1 MDRFERHESSST
13 RQPRDRRRVG
23 MTILELLVSMTVL
36 AIVIG
41 WVMIAFTD
49 QHHAQLNHER
59 VIEAQHEGR
68 LVTDLMVSDLR
79 MAGFMVPTRAG
90 VGSVDGGANLPD
102 QICMSDPAV
111 MDQTLVAD
119 ANQRFSGAVPT
130 GTVGAG
136 VGSVTV
142 LSADLDVDDDGSI
155 DFAQN
160 AGIIIADEDSAHC
173 AVITSAVTPT
183 TTTIS
188 FAPATPAGFNASG
201 AGAVAVPA
209 VHYVIN
215 GTDLFRN
222 NTVLSSNVEDVQ
234 IEYWVDRDSD
244 SVMDLAAVPP
254 EFPVHDLNGESLS
267 DLRLARVS
275 VTSRT
280 DVEDLDM
287 PGQGFPAVA
296 NRVAG
301 PADDFKRRRQIAETL
316 LRNMR

>member
-1 MDRFERHESSST
+1 MDR
-13 RQPRDRRRVG
+13 RDRRHSGSTTRQDRRRAG
-23 MTILELLVSMTVL
+23 MTITELLISMTVL
-36 AIVIG
+36 AVVIG
-41 WVMIAFTD
+41 WVMIAFSE

-68 LVTDLMVSDLR
+68 LITDLMVSDLR

-102 QICMSDPAV
+102 QVCMSDPAV
-111 MDQTLVAD
+111 MDQTIVND

-130 GTVGAG
+130 ATVGAAATR
-136 VGSVTV
+136 VNVS
-142 LSADLDVDDDGSI
+142 SADLDVDGDGTV
-155 DFAQN
+155 DFVQGS
-160 AGIIIADEDSAHC
+160 GIIIADEDSAHC
-173 AVITSAVTPT
+173 AVVTSVVNPT
-183 TTTIS
+183 STFID
-188 FAPATPAGFNASG
+188 FAPATPGGFSATG

-209 VHYVIN
+209 VYYVIA
-215 GTDLFRN
+215 GTDLLRN

-234 IEYWVDRDSD
+234 VEYWLDRNSD
-244 SVMDLAAVPP
+244 SVMDLGGATP
-254 EFPVHDLNGESLS
+254 EFPVHDLNGETLS

-280 DVEDLDM
+280 DIEEREM

-316 LRNMR
+316 LRNVR

>member
-1 MDRFERHESSST
+1 MRPSVRHE
-13 RQPRDRRRVG
+13 QG
-23 MTILELLVSMTVL
+23 MTIAELMISMTVL
-36 AIVIG
+36 AVVIG
-41 WVMIAFTD
+41 FVMVAFTD

-68 LVTDLMVSDLR
+68 LITDLMVTDLR

-111 MDQTLVAD
+111 MDQTIVA
-119 ANQRFSGAVPT
+119 NVSQRFPGATPS

-136 VGSVTV
+136 ATRVTV
-142 LSADLDVDDDGSI
+142 GIAGLDVDSDGTDDFVPG
-155 DFAQN
+155 
-160 AGIIIADEDSAHC
+160 AGIIVADEDSVHC
-173 AVITSAVTPT
+173 AIVTIVNPLSGD
-183 TTTIS
+183 ID
-188 FAPATPAGFNASG
+188 FAPATPAGFSAAG

-209 VHYVIN
+209 VHYIVN
-215 GTDLFRN
+215 GTNLLRN
-222 NTVLSSNVEDVQ
+222 GTVLSGNVEDVQ
-234 IEYWVDRDSD
+234 IEYWVDVNSD
-244 SVMDLAAVPP
+244 SVMDPA
-254 EFPVHDLNGESLS
+254 EFPIHDLNGQTLA

-280 DVEDLDM
+280 DIEDLDM
-287 PGQGFPAVA
+287 PGQGFSAVA

-301 PADDFKRRRQIAETL
+301 AADDFKRRRQIAETL

>member
-1 MDRFERHESSST
+1 MET
-13 RQPRDRRRVG
+13 QRRSQRG
-23 MTILELLVSMTVL
+23 MTLAELMIAMTVL
-36 AIVIG
+36 AVVIG
-41 WVMIAFTD
+41 FVMIAFTD

-68 LVTDLMVSDLR
+68 LITDFMVSDLR

-90 VGSVDGGANLPD
+90 IASVDGGANLSD

-111 MDQTLVAD
+111 MDATKVAD
-119 ANQRFSGAVPT
+119 ANQRFNGAPPS
-130 GTVGAG
+130 AG
-136 VGSVTV
+136 INANATRVTV
-142 LSADLDVDDDGSI
+142 LTTDLDVDKDGTV
-155 DFAQN
+155 DFALN
-160 AGIIIADEDSAHC
+160 SGVIIADEDSAHC
-173 AVITSAVTPT
+173 AAITAITIGPT
-183 TTTIS
+183 TTAID

-209 VHYVIN
+209 IYYTIN
-215 GTDLFRN
+215 GVNLLRN

-234 IEYWVDRDSD
+234 IEYWLDRNDDSQ
-244 SVMDLAAVPP
+244 MQLGGVPP
-254 EFPVHDLNGESLS
+254 EFPVHDLNGETLS

-280 DVEDLDM
+280 EVPELDM

-301 PADDFKRRRQIAETL
+301 AADNFKRRRQIAETL
-316 LRNMR
+316 LRNVR

>member
-1 MDRFERHESSST
+1 MRPSLRHE
-13 RQPRDRRRVG
+13 QG
-23 MTILELLVSMTVL
+23 MTIAELMISMTVL
-36 AIVIG
+36 AVVIG
-41 WVMIAFTD
+41 FVMVAFTD

-68 LVTDLMVSDLR
+68 LITDLMVSDLR

-111 MDQTLVAD
+111 MDQTIVANSD
-119 ANQRFSGAVPT
+119 QRFPGGTPSGN
-130 GTVGAG
+130 VGAG
-136 VGSVTV
+136 ATRVTV
-142 LSADLDVDDDGSI
+142 GIAGLDVDSDGTDDFVPG
-155 DFAQN
+155 
-160 AGIIIADEDSAHC
+160 AGIIVADEDNAHC
-173 AVITSAVTPT
+173 AIVTIVNPLSGD
-183 TTTIS
+183 ID
-188 FAPATPAGFNASG
+188 FAPATPAGFSVAG

-209 VHYVIN
+209 VHYIVN
-215 GTDLFRN
+215 GTDLLRN
-222 NTVLSSNVEDVQ
+222 GTMLSGNVEDVQ
-234 IEYWVDRDSD
+234 IEYWVDANAD
-244 SVMDLAAVPP
+244 SVMDPA
-254 EFPVHDLNGESLS
+254 EFPIHDLNGQTLA

-280 DVEDLDM
+280 DIEDLDM

-301 PADDFKRRRQIAETL
+301 AADDFKRRRQIAETL